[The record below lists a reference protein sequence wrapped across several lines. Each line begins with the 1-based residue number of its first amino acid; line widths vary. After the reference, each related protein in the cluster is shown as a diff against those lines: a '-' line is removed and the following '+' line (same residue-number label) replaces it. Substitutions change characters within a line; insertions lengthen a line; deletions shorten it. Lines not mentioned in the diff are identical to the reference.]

1 MAGEG
6 IVNDLNDFYNEL
18 VEYSNLASKDAK
30 HWLTV
35 EEQRRVAELNRIL
48 GRKIGYLGALISELS
63 GMRSVNIEGSKS
75 DIWSVTLKLPLD
87 PLVVSTSLICV
98 QATNRAIGKLE
109 YDITKGTRDKL
120 TGELTPQK
128 TTNQKIIKMPP
139 EEILREVPPK
149 AFIVHGGKS
158 GVLEKLREYV
168 EALGI
173 KPLIVE
179 MLPSKGI
186 TLADKVKKYQQE
198 ADYAI
203 ILATRGGIIDTKSGK
218 QHPRLNVIDELSSF
232 WEAFPE
238 RVIVLLEKGAELPSN
253 KSGLTY
259 EPFARQSM
267 DRAFIA
273 IAREL
278 TEMKILKAV
287 KPLEE

>member
-1 MAGEG
+1 MAKRATSARFWAR
-6 IVNDLNDFYNEL
+6 V
-18 VEYSNLASKDAK
+18 LA
-30 HWLTV
+30 
-35 EEQRRVAELNRIL
+35 
-48 GRKIGYLGALISELS
+48 
-63 GMRSVNIEGSKS
+63 
-75 DIWSVTLKLPLD
+75 
-87 PLVVSTSLICV
+87 
-98 QATNRAIGKLE
+98 
-109 YDITKGTRDKL
+109 
-120 TGELTPQK
+120 
-128 TTNQKIIKMPP
+128 
-139 EEILREVPPK
+139 PK

-158 GVLEKLREYV
+158 GVLEKLREFV

-179 MLPSKGI
+179 MLPSKGM

-198 ADYAI
+198 ADCAI

-238 RVIVLLEKGAELPSN
+238 RVIILLEKGAELPSN
-253 KSGLTY
+253 KAGLTY

-287 KPLEE
+287 KP

>member
-1 MAGEG
+1 MD
-6 IVNDLNDFYNEL
+6 VNKAVQLLKKALDDMNHLRTLHLGDQQFELWHNKVLDILEVAFGRNSSEYVRFTRAVSVLFPTYTKADQQKEYNRRL
-18 VEYSNLASKDAK
+18 DEYETALKSILQKY
-30 HWLTV
+30 
-35 EEQRRVAELNRIL
+35 EIL
-48 GRKIGYLGALISELS
+48 G
-63 GMRSVNIEGSKS
+63 IEEEP
-75 DIWSVTLKLPLD
+75 LP
-87 PLVVSTSLICV
+87 
-98 QATNRAIGKLE
+98 IGKE
-109 YDITKGTRDKL
+109 NGKQGVMMNNIQ
-120 TGELTPQK
+120 PA
-128 TTNQKIIKMPP
+128 
-139 EEILREVPPK
+139 
-149 AFIVHGGKS
+149 AFIVHGGRS
-158 GVLEKLREYV
+158 GVLDKLREFV

-179 MLPSKGI
+179 MLPSKGM

-198 ADYAI
+198 ADCAI

-287 KPLEE
+287 KPSQEQTL

>member
-1 MAGEG
+1 MVNEKSVTQELEIFLKELRDYYSYRNRMKQG
-6 IVNDLNDFYNEL
+6 IFTSQELEQVGSLRRMLVRKSGKYKKLIAEITGIENVPIVVNSK
-18 VEYSNLASKDAK
+18 EY
-30 HWLTV
+30 LT
-35 EEQRRVAELNRIL
+35 
-48 GRKIGYLGALISELS
+48 
-63 GMRSVNIEGSKS
+63 
-75 DIWSVTLKLPLD
+75 DIWTVGLLANPVMRTPTALAYCIDSVG
-87 PLVVSTSLICV
+87 
-98 QATNRAIGKLE
+98 QAIGKLE
-109 YDITKGTRDKL
+109 DDINNGVRDEQGNLIK
-120 TGELTPQK
+120 TGKTPLVSTEQ
-128 TTNQKIIKMPP
+128 
-139 EEILREVPPK
+139 PK

-158 GVLEKLREYV
+158 GVLEKLREFV

-179 MLPSKGI
+179 MLPSKGM

-198 ADYAI
+198 ADCAI

-232 WEAFPE
+232 HEAFPE
-238 RVIVLLEKGAELPSN
+238 KVVVLLEKGAELPSN
-253 KSGLTY
+253 KAGLTY

-287 KPLEE
+287 KPPKEQD

>member
-1 MAGEG
+1 M
-6 IVNDLNDFYNEL
+6 IVDDLINFRNKLLEYYVYRKKQITNHEKLTRKESEDRASIYNE
-18 VEYSNLASKDAK
+18 
-30 HWLTV
+30 
-35 EEQRRVAELNRIL
+35 
-48 GRKIGYLGALISELS
+48 ISVS
-63 GMRSVNIEGSKS
+63 AGKYA
-75 DIWSVTLKLPLD
+75 
-87 PLVVSTSLICV
+87 PLVKEYTGLESIHTSAGLQDVWNWAFSFEANTLVLSALDDCV
-98 QATNRAIGKLE
+98 QATGRVIGKLE
-109 YDITKGTRDKL
+109 DDIKKGKRDQN
-120 TGELTPQK
+120 TGERIGVISTKLDTS
-128 TTNQKIIKMPP
+128 I
-139 EEILREVPPK
+139 RPK

-158 GVLEKLREYV
+158 GVLEKLREFV

-179 MLPSKGI
+179 MLPSKGM

-198 ADYAI
+198 ADCAI

-238 RVIVLLEKGAELPSN
+238 RVIVLLERGAELPSN

-267 DRAFIA
+267 DRAFTA

-287 KPLEE
+287 KPLEEKV

>member
-1 MAGEG
+1 MEKERAIELLIQAVDEIPHLKTLHYQNDEIKLWLDKVGNILRAGLKPEDYSKYWPVSQALEILKG
-6 IVNDLNDFYNEL
+6 VYEDNIYQE
-18 VEYSNLASKDAK
+18 EYL
-30 HWLTV
+30 
-35 EEQRRVAELNRIL
+35 
-48 GRKIGYLGALISELS
+48 RKITDYELAL
-63 GMRSVNIEGSKS
+63 KS
-75 DIWSVTLKLPLD
+75 ILLK
-87 PLVVSTSLICV
+87 
-98 QATNRAIGKLE
+98 
-109 YDITKGTRDKL
+109 Y
-120 TGELTPQK
+120 
-128 TTNQKIIKMPP
+128 
-139 EEILREVPPK
+139 EILENEAEPIPIAKENSERGVMMNKIQPA

-158 GVLEKLREYV
+158 GVLDKLREFV

-179 MLPSKGI
+179 MLPSKGM
-186 TLADKVKKYQQE
+186 TVADKVKKYQQE
-198 ADYAI
+198 ADCAI

-232 WEAFPE
+232 HEAFPE
-238 RVIVLLEKGAELPSN
+238 KVIVLLEKGAELPSN

-287 KPLEE
+287 KPQE

>member
-1 MAGEG
+1 MDMSEAIKHIKKAVDEEIPHLKQLKYDNQEDYYLWHSKMQNILEASFGKASDKYIEFCR
-6 IVNDLNDFYNEL
+6 IARFIEFSRNFSIQKNFKQ
-18 VEYSNLASKDAK
+18 NLYLDN
-30 HWLTV
+30 LT
-35 EEQRRVAELNRIL
+35 
-48 GRKIGYLGALISELS
+48 
-63 GMRSVNIEGSKS
+63 
-75 DIWSVTLKLPLD
+75 
-87 PLVVSTSLICV
+87 
-98 QATNRAIGKLE
+98 KLE
-109 YDITKGTRDKL
+109 MVLKSIIQKYEMLGIEEKSALEKLVTQDK
-120 TGELTPQK
+120 
-128 TTNQKIIKMPP
+128 
-139 EEILREVPPK
+139 PK

-158 GVLEKLREYV
+158 GVLEKLREFI

-179 MLPSKGI
+179 MLPSKGM
-186 TLADKVKKYQQE
+186 TLADKIKKYQQE
-198 ADYAI
+198 ADCAI
-203 ILATRGGIIDTKSGK
+203 ILATHGGIIDTKSGK
-218 QHPRLNVIDELSSF
+218 QHPRLNVIDELSSL

-287 KPLEE
+287 KPSQEQTL

>member
-1 MAGEG
+1 MDKSE
-6 IVNDLNDFYNEL
+6 EL
-18 VEYSNLASKDAK
+18 YSLVSELAEYSNLSTSIVSGKAIGY
-30 HWLTV
+30 
-35 EEQRRVAELNRIL
+35 EELNRATQLHTIIS
-48 GRKIGYLGALISELS
+48 RRVGYLGALVSELS
-63 GMRSVNIEGSKS
+63 GIATIDVDGKEWDMWRIALKS
-75 DIWSVTLKLPLD
+75 PFDRLADSAIGV
-87 PLVVSTSLICV
+87 CV
-98 QATNRAIGKLE
+98 QATNRAIGKLLD
-109 YDITKGTRDKL
+109 DIRNVKRDPQ
-120 TGELTPQK
+120 TGEIISTK
-128 TTNQKIIKMPP
+128 SKIDAKMIEVPP
-139 EEILREVPPK
+139 EDVLIPVPPK

-158 GVLEKLREYV
+158 GVLEKLREFI

-179 MLPSKGI
+179 MLPSKGMTI
-186 TLADKVKKYQQE
+186 ADKVKKYQQE
-198 ADYAI
+198 ADCAI

-267 DRAFIA
+267 DRAFMA

-287 KPLEE
+287 KP

>member
-1 MAGEG
+1 MNEQGKQTDKVSE
-6 IVNDLNDFYNEL
+6 LEDFYYKL
-18 VEYSNLASKDAK
+18 TEYLDILPSS
-30 HWLTV
+30 
-35 EEQRRVAELNRIL
+35 RRKTRITEDEKERGARL
-48 GRKIGYLGALISELS
+48 LEVIVRQVGYLGKLITELTGVGTVDLHGTDYDMWLISL
-63 GMRSVNIEGSKS
+63 RTDNY
-75 DIWSVTLKLPLD
+75 
-87 PLVVSTSLICV
+87 SLAANALEVCIQV
-98 QATNRAIGKLE
+98 TNRAIGQLE
-109 YDITKGTRDKL
+109 GDIKNGIRDKGTGL
-120 TGELTPQK
+120 LV
-128 TTNQKIIKMPP
+128 TTQSKMIT
-139 EEILREVPPK
+139 EAPK
-149 AFIVHGGKS
+149 VFIVHGGKS
-158 GVLEKLREYV
+158 SVLEKLREFV

-179 MLPSKGI
+179 MLPSKGM

-198 ADYAI
+198 ADCAI

-238 RVIVLLEKGAELPSN
+238 RVIVLLEKGAQLPSN

-259 EPFARQSM
+259 EAFARQSM

-287 KPLEE
+287 KPLQE

>member
-1 MAGEG
+1 MTIKISRLDE
-6 IVNDLNDFYNEL
+6 LQTFKNEL
-18 VEYSNLASKDAK
+18 VQYSESVFHYLEHKSTEEEEKRGNEVYNTISKK
-30 HWLTV
+30 V
-35 EEQRRVAELNRIL
+35 
-48 GRKIGYLGALISELS
+48 GYLGSFISELS
-63 GMRSVNIEGSKS
+63 
-75 DIWSVTLKLPLD
+75 DIANVPVDGKEYDMWLIALKMPTDKLADSALGVC
-87 PLVVSTSLICV
+87 LL
-98 QATNRAIGKLE
+98 ATNKAIGKLTD
-109 YDITKGTRDKL
+109 DINRGVRDEQGNRIDKSQQIS
-120 TGELTPQK
+120 TE
-128 TTNQKIIKMPP
+128 
-139 EEILREVPPK
+139 PPK

-158 GVLEKLREYV
+158 GVLDKLREFV
-168 EALGI
+168 EALGVQ
-173 KPLIVE
+173 PLIVE
-179 MLPSKGI
+179 MLPSKGMSV
-186 TLADKVKKYQQE
+186 ADKVRKYQQE
-198 ADYAI
+198 ADCAI

-253 KSGLTY
+253 KAGLTY

>member
-1 MAGEG
+1 MEITEA
-6 IVNDLNDFYNEL
+6 LEL
-18 VEYSNLASKDAK
+18 LKQKSEEAVYVASLSYMNTEYIP
-30 HWLTV
+30 W
-35 EEQRRVAELNRIL
+35 RR
-48 GRKIGYLGALISELS
+48 
-63 GMRSVNIEGSKS
+63 NIE
-75 DIWSVTLKLPLD
+75 DILEATFG
-87 PLVVSTSLICV
+87 VSST
-98 QATNRAIGKLE
+98 E
-109 YDITKGTRDKL
+109 YKRIANISTKNIKGTRRAI
-120 TGELTPQK
+120 Q
-128 TTNQKIIKMPP
+128 QAYKIIILKIQL
-139 EEILREVPPK
+139 EVNSIIQKYEILGIGTKLQGGSMETPK

-158 GVLEKLREYV
+158 GVLEKLREFV

-179 MLPSKGI
+179 MLPSKGM

-198 ADYAI
+198 ADCVI